1 MTIGNDKTVPGVKGR
16 GITEVRIRIGKTID
30 WRYVER
36 TIREVINGD

>member
-1 MTIGNDKTVPGVKGR
+1 MTTKNVQTVLEIKGR

-36 TIREVINGD
+36 TIREVINGG